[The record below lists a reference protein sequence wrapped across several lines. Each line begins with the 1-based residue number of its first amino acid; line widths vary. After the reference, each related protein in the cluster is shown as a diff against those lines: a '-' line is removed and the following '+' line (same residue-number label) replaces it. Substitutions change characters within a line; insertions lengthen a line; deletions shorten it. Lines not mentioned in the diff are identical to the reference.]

1 MARRRLTVFPNDRY
15 KSCMVAMPVEIA
27 GSPHTR
33 VLFDDCG
40 RGALAAVFCDT
51 PAGTE
56 PNRIWGAPIFQKA
69 GLSVLGFV
77 ARSPHWFFPA
87 DTVPLI
93 ERTRPVLS
101 RFGTIIP
108 FGWSMG
114 GYAALKYGRIVG
126 ADVAVAFSPQISIAP
141 GAVGSFD
148 RRFQRHFHAARHD
161 SMTIRAGDLCRRPLV
176 VYDPLDAI
184 DSGHA
189 RMLTALGPAV
199 IAVPAPGG
207 AHTGPM
213 PLIEANLMTD
223 FLKSIQQDGTA
234 PETAAR
240 VRRLLRRARRV
251 SPSYWRGLAEALR
264 MRRRPDVAVVCY
276 RNALALDPTPAVRV
290 GLVSAL
296 IEAGERIGVAR
307 LLAAAEA
314 GEPKGAYLWHEIAFA
329 YLMLQR
335 PLPAVRATERAIE
348 LMPDDARL
356 RVTLGEAQMAAKQ
369 PVRAAA
375 ALAEA
380 ETRAGND
387 PGIWRSIAT
396 VYAQA
401 GDQAG
406 VQRAMARLKR

>member
-1 MARRRLTVFPNDRY
+1 MA
-15 KSCMVAMPVEIA
+15 AIPVEIA

-40 RGALAAVFCDT
+40 RGALAVVFCDT
-51 PAGTE
+51 PTGTE

-69 GLSVLGFV
+69 GFSVLGFV
-77 ARSPHWFFPA
+77 ARSPHWFYAA
-87 DTVPLI
+87 DTAPLI

-101 RFGTIIP
+101 RFGKIVP

-114 GYAALKYGRIVG
+114 GYAALKYGRTVG

-161 SMTIRAGDLCRRPLV
+161 SMTIRAEDICRRPLV

-184 DSGHA
+184 DRGHA
-189 RMLTALGPAV
+189 KMLVALGPAV
-199 IAVPAPGG
+199 VAVPAPGG
-207 AHTGPM
+207 ARIGPM

-223 FLKSIQQDGTA
+223 FLKAAQEDGTVPA
-234 PETAAR
+234 TAAR
-240 VRRLLRRARRV
+240 VRHLFRRARRV

-264 MRRRPDVAVVCY
+264 MRRRPGAAVACY
-276 RNALALDPTPAVRV
+276 RNALALGPTPAVRV

-296 IEAGERIGVAR
+296 IEAGERIGIAR
-307 LLAAAEA
+307 LIAAAEA
-314 GEPKGAYLWHEIAFA
+314 AEPKGAHLWHEIALA

-335 PLPAVRATERAIE
+335 PLPAARATERAIE
-348 LMPDDARL
+348 LMPDDAWL
-356 RVTLGEAQMAAKQ
+356 RITLGEAQIAAKQ
-369 PVRAAA
+369 PIRAAA

-380 ETRAGND
+380 EARAGAD
-387 PGIWRSIAT
+387 LGAWRALAT
-396 VYAQA
+396 LYAQA
-401 GDQAG
+401 GDKAG
-406 VQRAMARLKR
+406 IDRAMARLKG